1 MLSSFSALTENN
13 KYLKKHVSKYPL
25 LKQDLNNF
33 NVNEKVNLIS
43 NKINSS
49 RLSQDSTLVSYQN
62 LMPLL
67 SNKHQ
72 SMRKFSDLTAVDHI
86 DDFNYTK
93 INSITENILA
103 LYAKYLHYLN
113 QYRSLGDVDDLQ
125 YTILSS
131 KFFQTNVS
139 DINSTRRVFSIPLK
153 ESIINL
159 KPKIKDCR
167 NDIKETM
174 LENNFNELS
183 NNSLKFMHQLD
194 TLSIV
199 LKIRKIMKNRKYL
212 TANKMDCLIKLF
224 DQSLNFNTKIL
235 QNNQNSYKRYLTNF
249 INNLDSFNHKVE
261 SFNKK
266 GTSQQILRSCITPI
280 MMKIIRSIEALLEN
294 NISLS
299 SEFWSFYVPMYLGLD
314 TNGLKRL
321 LHLNFDIKNVE
332 YLIKFRKLTQLF
344 LLLLIPSNND
354 LLNAASL
361 EIWEGVITNYKY
373 TINDKGYLISK
384 VVNMFNDINLLMKN
398 GKSMLNDKDLLN
410 WFEKKNVDD
419 ETYELS
425 LRSETYE
432 YSELLQRIPQ
442 EDSPCE
448 LNDMESKDDN
458 SYADIQS
465 TLNKIML
472 SMSMNSS
479 ISKID
484 SEITNLLNQWT
495 SLKMNMGNTY
505 NNPETQSKTPDL
517 NHDPFKEYISTP
529 RENADASFEQFF
541 ADDPVIENTFM
552 ENLKTLSDVELNNK
566 LQLKLKELHIENMQ
580 DQEDKLKKASQMHLK
595 QINLIDKREKQFLNL
610 KEDDISSYYQLDYL
624 KVYK

>member
-13 KYLKKHVSKYPL
+13 KHFKKHISKFPL

-33 NVNEKVNLIS
+33 NVNEKANLIS
-43 NKINSS
+43 NNINSP

-62 LMPLL
+62 LKPVF
-67 SNKHQ
+67 SNNKQ
-72 SMRKFSDLTAVDHI
+72 LTRKFSELTAVDHI
-86 DDFNYTK
+86 ENHNYNVV
-93 INSITENILA
+93 NSTTENILA
-103 LYAKYLHYLN
+103 LYAKYIHYLSE
-113 QYRSLGDVDDLQ
+113 YRSLGEVDDLQ

-159 KPKIKDCR
+159 KPKIKHTSS
-167 NDIKETM
+167 DIKNKL
-174 LENNFNELS
+174 LENNTIELS
-183 NNSLKFMHQLD
+183 NNSLKSMHQLD
-194 TLSIV
+194 TLNMV
-199 LKIRKIMKNRKYL
+199 MKIRNILKNRKYL
-212 TANKMDCLIKLF
+212 TPKKMDCLIKLL

-235 QNNQNSYKRYLTNF
+235 RNNQKSYKRYLTNF
-249 INNLDSFNHKVE
+249 IGNLDSFNYKVE
-261 SFNKK
+261 SFNKR

-280 MMKIIRSIEALLEN
+280 MMKLIMSIETLLEN
-294 NISLS
+294 NINLS

-314 TNGLKRL
+314 TSGLKRL
-321 LHLNFDIKNVE
+321 LHLNFDIQNVE

-344 LLLLIPSNND
+344 LLLLIPSKGD

-361 EIWEGVITNYKY
+361 EIWEGIIENYKH
-373 TINDKGYLISK
+373 TVNDKGYLISK

-398 GKSMLNDKDLLN
+398 GKSMLNDHDLLD
-410 WFEKKNVDD
+410 WFEGKNVGN
-419 ETYELS
+419 ESFEVS
-425 LRSETYE
+425 LRSDTYE

-442 EDSPCE
+442 DDCNEM
-448 LNDMESKDDN
+448 NDMESKDEHT
-458 SYADIQS
+458 YAEIQS
-465 TLNKIML
+465 TLSKIML
-472 SMSMNSS
+472 SISTNAS

-484 SEITNLLNQWT
+484 SEISELLNQWT
-495 SLKMNMGNTY
+495 SLKLNNGSTY
-505 NNPETQSKTPDL
+505 NNTEKQPKTPDL
-517 NHDPFKEYISTP
+517 NHDPFTEYVSTP
-529 RENADASFEQFF
+529 RENADVSFEQFF
-541 ADDPVIENTFM
+541 VDEPRRENTFM

-580 DQEDKLKKASQMHLK
+580 NQEDKLKKASQMHLK

-610 KEDDISSYYQLDYL
+610 KEDDISSYYQMDYS

>member
-13 KYLKKHVSKYPL
+13 KHLKKHISKFPL

-33 NVNEKVNLIS
+33 NVNEKANLFS
-43 NKINSS
+43 NNMNSP

-62 LMPLL
+62 LKPAF
-67 SNKHQ
+67 SNNQ
-72 SMRKFSDLTAVDHI
+72 QTIRKFSELTAVDHI
-86 DDFNYTK
+86 DNYNYNVV
-93 INSITENILA
+93 NSITENILA
-103 LYAKYLHYLN
+103 LYAKYIHYLSE
-113 QYRSLGDVDDLQ
+113 YRSLGEVDDLQ

-159 KPKIKDCR
+159 KPKVKHKSSDIKD
-167 NDIKETM
+167 KL
-174 LENNFNELS
+174 LENNIIELS
-183 NNSLKFMHQLD
+183 SKSLKSMHQLD
-194 TLSIV
+194 TLSMV
-199 LKIRKIMKNRKYL
+199 MKIRNILKNRKYL
-212 TANKMDCLIKLF
+212 TPKKMDCLIKLL

-235 QNNQNSYKRYLTNF
+235 QNNQKSYKRYLTNF
-249 INNLDSFNHKVE
+249 ISNLDSFNYKVE

-280 MMKIIRSIEALLEN
+280 MMKLIMSIETLLEN
-294 NISLS
+294 NINLS

-314 TNGLKRL
+314 TSGLGRL

-344 LLLLIPSNND
+344 LLLLIPSKND
-354 LLNAASL
+354 LLNAAGL
-361 EIWEGVITNYKY
+361 EIWECVIENFKY
-373 TINDKGYLISK
+373 SMNDKGYLISK

-398 GKSMLNDKDLLN
+398 GKNMLNDHDLLD
-410 WFEKKNVDD
+410 WFEGKNVGN
-419 ETYELS
+419 ESSELS
-425 LRSETYE
+425 LRSDTYE

-442 EDSPCE
+442 DDCNEM
-448 LNDMESKDDN
+448 NDMESKDEHT
-458 SYADIQS
+458 YADIQS

-472 SMSMNSS
+472 SISMNSS

-484 SEITNLLNQWT
+484 SEITELLNQWT
-495 SLKMNMGNTY
+495 SLKLNNGSTY
-505 NNPETQSKTPDL
+505 NNSEKQPKTPDL
-517 NHDPFKEYISTP
+517 NHDPFAEYVSTP

-541 ADDPVIENTFM
+541 ADEPRRENTFM

-580 DQEDKLKKASQMHLK
+580 NQEDKFKKASQLHLK

-610 KEDDISSYYQLDYL
+610 KEDDISSYYQMDYS